1 MNANFHFRLKNFF
14 PTIFPAL
21 LESKAEP
28 AICNHL
34 VYLIWRVKY
43 CGCRGR
49 IPLPLAFCFPRHST
63 LDECLF
69 VLLMSL
75 AESPGKYATHFTQP
89 ASSWP
94 RAILLHCQF
103 NGVEMLYEVKSA
115 AAASAFAFAFASNF
129 TCSDTFTAT
138 DTDTYTDTD
147 TDTSSSMFLCRI
159 LAPPVRCK

>member
-1 MNANFHFRLKNFF
+1 M
-14 PTIFPAL
+14 
-21 LESKAEP
+21 ESKAEP

-43 CGCRGR
+43 CGCRGKP
-49 IPLPLAFCFPRHST
+49 PLPLAFCRPHHSA

-115 AAASAFAFAFASNF
+115 SAPAFASNF
-129 TCSDTFTAT
+129 TYSDTFTAT
-138 DTDTYTDTD
+138 DTDTFPDTD

-159 LAPPVRCK
+159 LALPVRCK